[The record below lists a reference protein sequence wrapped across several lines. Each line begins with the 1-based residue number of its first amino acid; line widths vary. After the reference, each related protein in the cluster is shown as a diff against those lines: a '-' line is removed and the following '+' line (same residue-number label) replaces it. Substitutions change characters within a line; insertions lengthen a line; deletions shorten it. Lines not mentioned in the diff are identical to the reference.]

1 MVNQEKLSQDT
12 GRRQTKHGQS
22 RETLYRQDTGRRQ
35 TKQKTHHYSQA
46 NTFSSASTVDLS
58 LLKYIISV
66 YRHFHPLFRYIGST

>member
-1 MVNQEKLSQDT
+1 MNNQEKLSI
-12 GRRQTKHGQS
+12 
-22 RETLYRQDTGRRQ
+22 LYRQDTGRRQ

-46 NTFSSASTVDLS
+46 NTFSSPSTVDIS